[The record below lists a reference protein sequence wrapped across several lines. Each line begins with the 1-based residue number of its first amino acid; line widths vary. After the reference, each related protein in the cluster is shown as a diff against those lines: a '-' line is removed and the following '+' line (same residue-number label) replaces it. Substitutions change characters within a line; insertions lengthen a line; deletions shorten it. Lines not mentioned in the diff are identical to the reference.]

1 MSRISLCLIDGNPP
15 REQLIACSTVS
26 CLPQT
31 QWEGRR
37 GGRQPYLKQRA
48 SLKAPLWRAKPC
60 SAMGRVESQLDAP
73 FSLEAVIAL
82 CILLGSLSASTL
94 AVVRLLRR

>member
-82 CILLGSLSASTL
+82 CILLGSLFASTKHST
-94 AVVRLLRR
+94 